1 MTDQP
6 GAGAAAPQA
15 PRHSGRGWNPFRH
28 LRAHFL
34 AGVLVV
40 APFGLTIYFVW
51 LVVHWI
57 DQQVNPLLPDSY
69 NPQTYLPFYVPG
81 FGLLIVL
88 VALTLIGAVTRG
100 LLGRFALNLVE
111 HLFDR
116 MPVVRGIYGAIKQIF
131 ETLLSNKSQAFREV
145 ALIEY
150 PRHGIWTLGFIT
162 SSSGGEIQNRMEEEM
177 VNVFVPTTPNPTSG
191 FLLFVPRR
199 DVVVLSMTIEDGF
212 KMIISG
218 GMVTPPDRRPETL
231 QETPTIAARARPH
244 AALEG

>member
-1 MTDQP
+1 MTEKP
-6 GAGAAAPQA
+6 GADAVSES
-15 PRHSGRGWNPFRH
+15 PRPSGGRSWNPFRH
-28 LRAHFL
+28 LRTHFL

-51 LVVHWI
+51 LVVHWV
-57 DQQVNPLLPDSY
+57 DQQVNPLLPEAY
-69 NPQTYLPFYVPG
+69 NPQTYLPFYLPG
-81 FGLLIVL
+81 IGLLIVF

-100 LLGRFALNLVE
+100 LLGRFALGMVE
-111 HLFDR
+111 RLFDR

-162 SSSGGEIQNRMEEEM
+162 STSGGEIQNRMDEEM

-231 QETPTIAARARPH
+231 QSTPTIAAHRPR